1 MRRVIV
7 AVLGIFVV
15 IGIVACA
22 LGANVVVA
30 PTATPRIVVQSAP
43 SLQPAPSQA
52 TDNADMTV
60 TLSERYMNKNIAR
73 GLAQGGQVQSAQL
86 DIQSNAV
93 VVIDAVVQVNPQLR
107 LSPRV
112 TTQLTVEN
120 GRIVVN
126 VQKVDVGG
134 FGVPS
139 NLIEPQINQMK
150 QNAETNLNTQ
160 LANFTASSGLKL
172 QALSTTENS
181 LSLFFVG

>member
-1 MRRVIV
+1 MRAVGTV
-7 AVLGIFVV
+7 VLGIFAF

-22 LGANVVVA
+22 LGANAVVA
-30 PTATPRIVVQSAP
+30 PTATPQINVQGAP
-43 SLQPAPSQA
+43 LQPAPAQA

-60 TLSERYMNKNIAR
+60 TLSERYMNNNIAR
-73 GLAQGGQVQSAQL
+73 GLAQGGSVESAQL

-93 VVIDAVVQVNPQLR
+93 VVIDAVMQVNSQLR

-112 TTQLTVEN
+112 TTQLTAEN

-126 VQKVDVGG
+126 VQNVNVGG

-139 NLIEPQINQMK
+139 SLIEPQINQMK

-160 LANFTASSGLKL
+160 LEKFTASSGLKL

-181 LSLFFVG
+181 LSLFFVE